1 MLQQCQGNKHL
12 FALPACGLPSC
23 RCFTV
28 GAPACWLAAL
38 SLAGELAGSWIRVI
52 WSLSGLKAAITCSI
66 KNESMI
72 LRPHHILRL
81 FEWDLQLRL
90 ADCRSTA
97 QKGPLCLWFVA
108 TASFPASSS
117 AVSERPV
124 PLKDP
129 RGNRHPLIS
138 FWLLLAYEKP
148 THSVLLCCPSLS
160 VHGCAHRG
168 FPGVERESRPPST
181 SPLHICHRG
190 GMEHHFTSW
199 WINLSSWL
207 N

>member
-1 MLQQCQGNKHL
+1 MLQQCQGSKHL
-12 FALPACGLPSC
+12 FAFPACGLPLR

-28 GAPACWLAAL
+28 GAPVCWLAAL

-52 WSLSGLKAAITCSI
+52 WSLSGLKAAITWSI
-66 KNESMI
+66 KKESMI

-108 TASFPASSS
+108 TTSFPASSS

-129 RGNRHPLIS
+129 HGNSHPLIS
-138 FWLLLAYEKP
+138 FCCCWLMRSPL
-148 THSVLLCCPSLS
+148 SVLLCCPPS

-168 FPGVERESRPPST
+168 FPGVERESRPPQHPPCT
-181 SPLHICHRG
+181 SAIEAAWSITSQAG
-190 GMEHHFTSW
+190 G
-199 WINLSSWL
+199 
-207 N
+207 